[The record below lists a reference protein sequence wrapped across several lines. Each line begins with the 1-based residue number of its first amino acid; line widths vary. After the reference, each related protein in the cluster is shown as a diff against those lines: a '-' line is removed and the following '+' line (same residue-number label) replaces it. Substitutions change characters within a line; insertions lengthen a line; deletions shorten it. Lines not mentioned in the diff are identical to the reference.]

1 MLKYSQRNSKI
12 ENLLDQKTDFNLTLK
27 MVNNLQDLGEKSII
41 SGQNSIQNSGQKI
54 VKKSQKK
61 EIDYVSVRSFLGS
74 NVDILLENL
83 AARRENSKNN
93 SEDIFATHV
102 SPSIKWKKNQI
113 PKTKLQ
119 ILIEEKNALGLYM
132 SGNPLV
138 DYIEIEKILQEK
150 LNKWNFRL
158 MFINKVRKIFTKAG
172 QMMFAL
178 EINLVDRE
186 IEAVIFP
193 KNAMELSPRLAENEL
208 YLVIGNVQEKR
219 KKKTETKIEEII
231 EPSEIVKSVEDED
244 ENLETE
250 IVESPVIVPE
260 KDAYEEKPKF
270 LIETLV
276 KYTQGTTALLEH
288 YLAVDWNLLVTDLP
302 QFIDQIKNQN
312 QSSYTNLDSNFDNSQ
327 NKNVKNLDTK
337 NSPKK
342 IILSEKLG
350 NFALQI
356 KKNLSKE
363 KIENY
368 LECELYLVKNEQNQ
382 KVKGQFWIPDFIW
395 QNYQSLQ
402 SIHFLQK

>member
-1 MLKYSQRNSKI
+1 
-12 ENLLDQKTDFNLTLK
+12 
-27 MVNNLQDLGEKSII
+27 MVNNLQTLDKKPTNI
-41 SGQNSIQNSGQKI
+41 GQNSSKKNPKTEDKLQN
-54 VKKSQKK
+54 
-61 EIDYVSVRSFLGS
+61 IDQINYVSVRSFLGS

-83 AARRENSKNN
+83 AARRETNKNK
-93 SEDIFATHV
+93 SEDIFATYV

-119 ILIEEKNALGLYM
+119 ILIEEKNSLGLYM

-138 DYIEIEKILQEK
+138 EYMKIEKILQEK

-178 EINLVDRE
+178 EINLTERE

-193 KNAMELSPRLAENEL
+193 KNAMELSPLLAENEL
-208 YLVIGNVQEKR
+208 YLVIGNIQEKR
-219 KKKTETKIEEII
+219 KKKIEIIEEII
-231 EPSEIVKSVEDED
+231 EPSEIVKSTDEEE
-244 ENLETE
+244 ENLEIE
-250 IVESPVIVPE
+250 IVESQVIIPE

-276 KYTQGTTALLEH
+276 KYTQGTSALLEH
-288 YLAVDWNLLVTDLP
+288 YLPVDWDFLMSDLP
-302 QFIDQIKNQN
+302 KFIEQVNNINQISANYNDFDDSQAKN
-312 QSSYTNLDSNFDNSQ
+312 STKKYLD
-327 NKNVKNLDTK
+327 KNLEI
-337 NSPKK
+337 KK

-350 NFALQI
+350 NFALEI

-368 LECELYLVKNEQNQ
+368 LECEIYLVKNGEDQ
-382 KVKGQFWIPDFIW
+382 KVKGQFWVPSFIW
-395 QNYQSLQ
+395 QNYQKIIQ
-402 SIHFLQK
+402 N